1 MKNKDMATVPFYAF
15 ESVQTKAE
23 RDHKRL
29 LTALMA
35 SMAVNIA
42 CIITVARNGL

>member
-23 RDHKRL
+23 RDHRRL
-29 LTALMA
+29 LMALIA
-35 SMAVNIA
+35 SMLVNMA
-42 CIITVARNGL
+42 LTFKVARKGF